1 MRIDLHTHSTESDG
15 TQAPADV
22 VASAREAGLDV
33 LALTDHDTTRGWAA
47 ARGAAQA
54 AGLGFV
60 PGIEISCQRG
70 GRSIHLLGYLV
81 DPGNQALVTE
91 LEQARR
97 SRLTRMDRMVE
108 RMAADGIPISIEE
121 VRAQLAPGATL
132 GRPHLAD
139 ALVAAGVVPDRAAAF
154 RDWLHNDSRYYVSH
168 YAVDPVR
175 AIALVAAAG
184 GVSVIAHPF
193 TGSRGRVLDPAVVLE
208 MVDAGLDG
216 LEVDHR
222 DHDDAARDLARSIVR
237 EHDLIATGS
246 SDYHGSGKLNR
257 LGENATSP
265 EQFERILAASTAGGY
280 LPPG

>member
-54 AGLGFV
+54 AGLGFF

-184 GVSVIAHPF
+184 EVF
-193 TGSRGRVLDPAVVLE
+193 
-208 MVDAGLDG
+208 MVDAAAVVANFEMMTRVADGTGARFPEGAAAQRAALDERLAIG
-216 LEVDHR
+216 GFTS
-222 DHDDAARDLARSIVR
+222 AR
-237 EHDLIATGS
+237 
-246 SDYHGSGKLNR
+246 
-257 LGENATSP
+257 
-265 EQFERILAASTAGGY
+265 
-280 LPPG
+280 

>member
-1 MRIDLHTHSTESDG
+1 MQIDLHAHSTESDG

-121 VRAQLAPGATL
+121 VRAQLAPGD
-132 GRPHLAD
+132 RKS
-139 ALVAAGVVPDRAAAF
+139 VV
-154 RDWLHNDSRYYVSH
+154 
-168 YAVDPVR
+168 
-175 AIALVAAAG
+175 
-184 GVSVIAHPF
+184 
-193 TGSRGRVLDPAVVLE
+193 
-208 MVDAGLDG
+208 
-216 LEVDHR
+216 
-222 DHDDAARDLARSIVR
+222 
-237 EHDLIATGS
+237 
-246 SDYHGSGKLNR
+246 
-257 LGENATSP
+257 
-265 EQFERILAASTAGGY
+265 
-280 LPPG
+280 